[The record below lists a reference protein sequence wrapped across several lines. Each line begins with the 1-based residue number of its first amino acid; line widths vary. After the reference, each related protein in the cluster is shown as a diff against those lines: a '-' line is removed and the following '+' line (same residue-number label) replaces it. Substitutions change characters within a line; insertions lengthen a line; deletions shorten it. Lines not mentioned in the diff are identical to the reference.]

1 VQFLGGSACQD
12 YRLGLLGVTGTTMGA
27 RPAAHLCLP
36 PIVVFT
42 LVKAAPCGPGGLFM
56 LTALFI
62 IGITAEAM
70 TGALAAGRQKM
81 DMFGVVMVACVT
93 ALGGG
98 SVRDMLLGHYPLIWV
113 AHPHYLVIVTI
124 AAIVTVLTSPL
135 MKYFRVLFL
144 VLDSVGLAVFT
155 VFGIRIALEMGYG
168 FVVAL
173 VSGLLTG
180 VMGGILRD
188 LLCNR
193 IPLVFHKELY
203 ASVVPLGVIV
213 YLGFDELGIAEDIT
227 VITSLL
233 TVFITRIIAIYFKL
247 SLPVF
252 DYQESQPARREWNK
266 IWHFPRRTSARF
278 AYGFTRHL
286 KRSSWSSANSADTP
300 GTPPSADTPD
310 SSGDVR

>member
-1 VQFLGGSACQD
+1 M
-12 YRLGLLGVTGTTMGA
+12 LLTV
-27 RPAAHLCLP
+27 
-36 PIVVFT
+36 
-42 LVKAAPCGPGGLFM
+42 
-56 LTALFI
+56 LFI

-98 SVRDMLLGHYPLIWV
+98 SVRDMLLGHYPLVWV
-113 AHPHYLVIVTI
+113 ENPHYLIIVTV
-124 AAIVTVLTSPL
+124 AAMITVLTSPL

-168 FVVAL
+168 FVIAL

-193 IPLVFHKELY
+193 VPLVFHKELY

-213 YLGFDELGIAEDIT
+213 YLGFMELGISEDIT

-252 DYQESQPARREWNK
+252 DYQENQPPRLDRNK
-266 IWHFPRRTSARF
+266 IWNFPRRSYTRLS
-278 AYGFTRHL
+278 YGFTNKL
-286 KRSSWSSANSADTP
+286 KKRKWFQHYS
-300 GTPPSADTPD
+300 GD
-310 SSGDVR
+310 SSDTAETPLSPPTADSPSDPSPPQS

>member
-1 VQFLGGSACQD
+1 M
-12 YRLGLLGVTGTTMGA
+12 LLTV
-27 RPAAHLCLP
+27 
-36 PIVVFT
+36 
-42 LVKAAPCGPGGLFM
+42 
-56 LTALFI
+56 LFI

-81 DMFGVVMVACVT
+81 DLFGVTMVACVT

-98 SVRDMLLGHYPLIWV
+98 SVRDMLLGHYPLVWV
-113 AHPHYLVIVTI
+113 ENPHYLVIVTV

-173 VSGLLTG
+173 VSGLITG

-188 LLCNR
+188 ILCNR

-203 ASVVPLGVIV
+203 ASVVPLGVFV
-213 YLGFDELGIAEDIT
+213 YLGFKELGIDEEIT

-233 TVFITRIIAIYFKL
+233 TVFIVRILAIYFKL

-252 DYQESQPARREWNK
+252 DYQENQAPRLDRNK
-266 IWHFPRRTSARF
+266 IWDFPRKTHVRRS
-278 AYGFTRHL
+278 YGLANPFRRW
-286 KRSSWSSANSADTP
+286 KRSALSGEDA
-300 GTPPSADTPD
+300 PSAETPD
-310 SSGDVR
+310 SAPSPTSPN